1 MASELAEHIVDAL
14 RSRSWTIAT
23 GESLTAGLVASTLAE
38 VPGCS
43 DVLRGGVIAYQVDVK
58 ESVLGV
64 SAQAIAQGVVSENV
78 AVELAR
84 GAARTL
90 GARVGVGTTGA
101 AGPNAHDGA
110 PAGTAWVGVW
120 VHGGPG
126 EAGTVRTRE
135 IHASGDRAQVRA
147 EATRAALE
155 EVWAALQS
163 R

>member
-1 MASELAEHIVDAL
+1 MVTELAERIVDVL

-23 GESLTAGLVASTLAE
+23 GESLTAGLVASSLAE

-43 DVLRGGVIAYQVDVK
+43 DVLRGGVIAYHADVK

-64 SAQAIAQGVVSENV
+64 SAQAIAHGVVSEQV

-101 AGPNAHDGA
+101 AGPTGHDGA
-110 PAGTAWVGVW
+110 PAGTVWVGVW

-126 EAGTVRTRE
+126 EAGTVRARG

-147 EATRAALE
+147 EATRVALE
-155 EVWAALQS
+155 EVWAALQA

>member
-1 MASELAEHIVDAL
+1 MSELAERIVDAL

-23 GESLTAGLVASTLAE
+23 GESITAGLVASALAE

-43 DVLRGGVIAYQVDVK
+43 DVLRGGVVAYQVDVK

-64 SAQAIAQGVVSENV
+64 GAQAIAHGVVSEQV
-78 AVELAR
+78 AMELAH

-101 AGPNAHDGA
+101 AGPDSHDGA

-126 EAGTVRTRE
+126 EAATVRARQ
-135 IHASGDRAQVRA
+135 IHASGDRAHVRA
-147 EATRAALE
+147 EVAQAALE